1 MQAPQQ
7 TLFAPMPAAGVS
19 EAIVRRI
26 GDLIASG
33 DLRPG
38 DRLPPENEL
47 ARSFDVAPMTV
58 RAALQVLR
66 DYGMVQTKRG
76 RGGGTFVNADAPWAA
91 TENAQLPTAEEFE
104 DFTIWRTA
112 VSGEASARAA
122 ESVAGGQITAVA
134 RDQLIAL
141 TDATHQR
148 GLSQQ
153 EFRLADAALHR
164 YIAELTGSARLV
176 EAERQI
182 QAFMTATLRLS
193 APPDTRKLKPNWT
206 AGAQSHAPLLAA
218 ILAGDPDRARRE
230 LRIHVSATAD
240 LVVGTGYLSHT

>member
-1 MQAPQQ
+1 VQAHLQ

-38 DRLPPENEL
+38 DRLPPESEL
-47 ARSFDVAPMTV
+47 AQAFDVAPMTV

-66 DYGMVQTKRG
+66 DYGMVETKRG
-76 RGGGTFVNADAPWAA
+76 RAGGTFVNADAPWAA
-91 TENAQLPTAEEFE
+91 IENVQLPTAEEFE
-104 DFTIWRTA
+104 DLTIWRTA

-122 ESVAGGQITAVA
+122 ELVAGSRITREA
-134 RDQLIAL
+134 REHLIAL
-141 TDATHQR
+141 TDATHQK

-153 EFRLADAALHR
+153 EFRLADSALHR
-164 YIAELTGSARLV
+164 FIAELSGSARLV

-182 QAFMTATLRLS
+182 QAYMTSALRLS
-193 APPDTRKLKPNWT
+193 QQPPDTRKLK
-206 AGAQSHAPLLAA
+206 AQSHASLLAA
-218 ILAGDPDRARRE
+218 ILAGDPERARRE
-230 LRIHVSATAD
+230 LRVHVSATAD
-240 LVVGTGYLSHT
+240 LMVGTGYLPSKRQ